1 MKQSNLSVVIEMVKA
16 YGADIVT
23 KQAIADIQAK
33 LSVSPSNARVYLHK
47 AMKAIDAP
55 PTKASKK
62 VITSKVVEAIK
73 AQKSDGDSLYEAA
86 LADGVKLT
94 KEEFNRQRAIFANM
108 FGGLI

>member
-33 LSVSPSNARVYLHK
+33 LSVSPANARVYLHK
-47 AMKAIDAP
+47 AMKAVDAP
-55 PTKASKK
+55 PTKVSKK
-62 VITSKVVEAIK
+62 VNTSKVVQVIQ
-73 AQKSDGDSLYEAA
+73 AQKSEGDALYDAA

-94 KEEFNRQRAIFANM
+94 KEEFVRQRAIFANM